1 MACLLNADDVLNI
14 YSDIYENFLE
24 AINSKSK
31 TPINPLDY
39 IKTLHSEIADS
50 NDPKFALEVVQA
62 IPQIMLQVIATRSD
76 VRKYISTNKIDI
88 NPINN
93 LSVDFEKIENVG
105 KFIAGKAP
113 SLKDTKSKIAAKNK
127 ADKEVT
133 LENPEDPSENEDN
146 KTSNVRIEDPITTT
160 FQYAKTVNPDAA
172 TEEELEERDP
182 EKNTTHSVV
191 KQIIGLFDNRP
202 ADSDEVIYQGVSV
215 ALRPLLLSSVSKE
228 LLVSDDV
235 KFLEENEEYQGII
248 VAVSDIDGNIL
259 NFDEEGNI
267 VDDGKIAYQ
276 YLRDLK
282 LKNSKLAL
290 VNRSGYEYQL
300 VSPEQ
305 ILKAEDKKEKDING
319 LGMSQKQKENRLQE
333 IQVEQKQKMNDLY
346 RIRQFVMRNPDEVFT
361 LKITG
366 GSYGNFKNK
375 FISLSETGLDLN
387 DITTPIKAGGEKGY
401 IKVRIKTKG
410 PGGLIDHDVL
420 LQRGDVTPEI
430 ADKIATVLTTD
441 ALYRGKPLSD
451 LAKHTYANVFL
462 DNAIKKNN
470 IRIDLKTVNGINEL
484 QVSIK
489 GEKVDLDSPTA
500 YDEIKNHLL
509 KAVEI
514 NNKPTYPANLNY
526 TDQYIGGT
534 FTDYIIKDGKVTT
547 KKVNYFDFIKPH
559 MKIEF
564 SKLSGGYFVNSNS
577 YLSFAVP
584 EEILPV
590 AKKNYNLASVTST
603 KNKVKEVETQDVE
616 DEDSV
621 DVEPGEVVYNLKKQ
635 VGFALATENAQN
647 TDVTLNIAVN
657 FDQGEA
663 KIAKRSAKNH
673 VPVTLNKK
681 RSTQK
686 SFGNIGIIAGNV
698 VKQLN
703 KYKSDTLNVAGNDI
717 VTSVFNGYT
726 QQDLDQFMNQLFERI
741 VNSDSLITPIKKIVT
756 TGDSGISEAAI
767 KAAKKTGIGVEIT
780 VPSGWTFFVYRK
792 NIPSKKYKISNLEE
806 FKARFGDAKEKKN
819 AKRKTSSVTEKAKAR
834 LTKAKTTSRKTTPK
848 KTTKQANK
856 KVDSQIVKSAISTQ
870 FSLLSRLN
878 ERREL
883 FKGDNDELNRLDT
896 IERRAGNFFERL
908 FTTKAQRDSI
918 FKWWENHEL
927 SKHIPL
933 EIITEVVNSNA
944 FATWSQH
951 GITLHMANRATP
963 IDLYH
968 EAWHGF
974 TQLFL
979 TPEQKEKLYDEV
991 RKIPKFEN
999 ATSFDIEEVLAE
1011 DYRDYIRDNTLFT
1024 GFIGTIYKKIRDFLR
1039 AMFGRITRQDMTRPQ
1054 DIAVIKELY
1063 DKLYRG
1069 EILDL
1074 EPSIDNIM
1082 FTKLNRTDKRIN
1094 LLQSQEEKYSPFSP
1108 KESDHILKMFD
1119 TLVADNIKYYNSK
1132 NNSKAGVVRVF
1143 ADKELKTKLY
1153 YSIKQQFADMVSELM
1168 SDYKTLALN
1177 DSNDPAI
1184 PELQAKIDLLIKA
1197 LDNFGNIDAAIDGK
1211 NVSGVIGYMVKKS
1224 RFNQI
1229 QEEIIED
1236 PNDLENT
1243 RILQDYKGNV
1253 INPKKLASPTTLA
1266 LISTTFKV
1274 EKTED
1279 GQVLPVLDYFGLP
1292 QLEDLDVIWN
1302 KLAKVLEGSF
1312 DYQEMYQ
1319 RLTDSLENYPE
1330 FKDILDSLRSPVNY
1344 DFKDKT
1350 QWRLE
1355 TNFWQDFK
1363 KPRVKFLQYNIN
1375 KNIVKKKQIDEETGR
1390 ELSPEVANY
1399 ESVVTNASFAISSV
1413 ISDWKFNFI
1422 TSTKDVN
1429 PYIDI
1434 EDSQVLLNT
1443 GKLIDKFSDRK
1454 GNFIDSKSREFL
1466 EALGIY
1472 MDRSSAEINAIF
1484 SDPVKVSNAFF
1495 IPFMFEVI
1503 KLAHKASQ
1511 TTDVGKVAAAQKFK
1525 SDPITY
1531 LLRGL
1536 DNNDTRALV
1545 QGDASNYD
1553 VASRIKAL
1561 ATLQNAYSDGYSNFS
1576 VLTPEGNRVWE
1587 QVVDNTITR
1596 IVTAINKAKN
1606 WQELTSSQSDPNG
1619 VFKHMRWLANENNPY
1634 SKHSKLLNSIFIL
1647 DVDESDKSYGEKRT
1661 RKEAGED
1668 VPLKLNVNNIGGTQL
1683 IVNNE
1688 NDGTGAST
1696 ASLDA
1701 TSKYL
1706 QEMHTMLLNGIE
1718 EFMRHASK
1726 NTAMSLKSD
1735 QIETYPGKTDKHLY
1749 VDIDLFSPK
1758 NQGLG
1763 EEEAFEIILGYIA
1776 SELDRIN
1783 RYKNNDDYKEYKGYN
1798 RKVYDDYGKVVDAGS
1813 IFTAFDDVLSTEVK
1827 DELYKIE
1834 GDLFEALDNNPD
1846 LRFRIQSDVENYFDK
1861 ETKANLERL
1870 ESTRY
1875 VDANLF
1881 EKTSDPSLSQ
1891 AQRDEVLVKAY
1902 TYNSWIHK
1910 FETLILAYGDLV
1922 QYDHSKEEFHKRNA
1936 GLGSGGRGF
1945 RSDIQAIQYINSLTN
1960 VYATKYGYTVR
1971 PYDGTLKTAIMR
1983 EKKVKESIYYKEYLE
1998 ELTNSINKR
2007 IKDKAKAAEMAK
2019 KALSEYLDMK
2029 EGDGQGYITLEAY
2042 RKLKELEGKWTDQ
2055 QDLLYNKIA
2064 NGEKI
2069 TAEDVVEYFPSYKLQ
2084 YFGAIESTGLAVTSF
2099 HKFSLAPIIP
2109 FTTASNSYLEKLNKK
2124 MMEQKIDYVT
2134 FETGSKVSHIGSGDV
2149 VINEDGS
2156 FNDDAIFTENT
2167 IFTEFLK
2174 NQTEINS
2181 TYKGKSIFSTQLRKL
2196 ILEGL
2201 YEKGVIDTTE
2211 EDKITDPRVR
2221 KYLKDVSEYS
2231 ETLRVE
2237 LLEEI
2242 GFEKEGDKYVPK
2254 NKDSITKLTE
2264 IIRDNL
2270 TKEDV
2275 VGDHLIDIIDVT
2287 DSGSLAFD
2295 LSIHPEAV
2303 KIEKL
2308 LTSIINKRL
2317 IKQQFNGEPLVQV
2330 SAAFY
2335 TDAFGLTE
2343 GNFKNASDEQRKKW
2357 LGSNVLPTYHK
2368 KKDGFTAA
2376 MKVAI
2381 ALQGDYN
2388 NLLNLEYKGNVIGD
2402 LDTLNLAIKD
2412 DEWLDANDGAN
2423 RKAITM
2429 VAVRI
2434 PVQGLNSMEFMEV
2447 YHFLPPQAGNVIIP
2461 PTEIVAK
2468 SGADFDIDK
2477 MTVYMN
2483 NINEDGTTPERFFE
2497 NIDELKAYLE
2507 DPEVSDDE
2515 KFLAMKSQKQYL
2527 QNSIINSMKELL
2539 ELPQNYTSL
2548 ITPNGTFLVKE
2559 LADDLSKYVMEYDP
2573 FKVKNGKERK
2583 DVKSGKKS
2591 ISPTRVL
2598 ESLYNLY
2605 KHESNVV
2612 GKNTLGL
2619 GAVENTFHTLINSV
2633 ETEGGVAMPAEFMHG
2648 TEKDPRQSLLWLR
2661 HNTTKKNGKELISI
2675 ASRYDVDGIN
2685 KIADV
2690 ISQLMNGWVD
2700 VEKDAWVFF
2709 VQGNYEVAPILLYLL
2724 KTGVPVDEAV
2734 YFVSQ
2739 PLVREYVKEQ
2749 RLAKSTFADV
2759 LGKKPESRNFV
2770 RYQAASEVL
2779 LNALPK
2785 EVHKSISNNRK
2796 RYELGLEL
2804 AERIFKSKKNKHFT
2818 KDQMLDLIVKNKK
2831 NPEASKSALSVAMF
2845 LHYLQI
2851 EQQITGL
2858 TELKM
2863 AANPDTSTDATA
2875 GEAEQSLANIE
2886 RVRTNSKNEDYL
2898 FDALRN
2904 DSIISSLFNYDL
2916 ILSLNE
2922 MMFPLRYN
2930 KAISDY
2936 LMAKSSNLREDS
2948 QLLFGDNKTDVFMN
2962 TFRNDII
2969 SFLFQQAARKFK
2981 MGDSYKSYILNKSVP
2996 TKLVDQLKFGAYV
3009 KKDPSGVS
3017 TMYIDQ
3023 PAIESD
3029 FDRGVWI
3036 NKSEEQDSYANRGL
3050 YPLTEAHFHSNAT
3063 TNKDEYVKFV
3073 TEREYLRSIYPKSE
3087 ITKTLQFEDELKN
3100 VKAEKPELSEAK
3112 AENYTYEKILAIKAL
3127 DNTLNPYHMFNDPVY
3142 AYAVQFNALM
3152 EKYGEIKKNYSLLNK
3167 LKPEPN
3173 KGKNMF
3179 NLYVAEKDFTNDSS
3193 NLYYEN
3199 LQELSNPAVQKVS
3212 DPRQN
3217 QEISDFFSKL
3227 SMYAFMQTGINK
3239 TKFNFNN
3246 IVDFKEYMYLINDEI
3261 STFTK
3266 ALENPTTAN
3275 KFLDQFYQR
3284 FVSENSKSNKDRG
3297 RYKNYLFNVSMNE
3310 LAKLSEVNTD
3320 GLTLTERYRLM
3331 ESREEDQFIYDN
3343 IKATPTEYN
3352 LMLSRNEN
3360 VTFAYPAPVVVL
3372 QDQSSGIGDSVIRN
3386 ISKEMSVGFATSL
3399 LVDSD
3404 ALTELDAEDYEAIKN
3419 SYDAAIERLLNLKKD
3434 GKMIAF
3440 PLKGI
3445 GNAAAMPQELFVYL
3459 SRRLYQEFGYLNPG
3473 STMYKEISE
3482 LVGEKQGIS
3491 DAEILAE
3498 LGLEED
3504 PFACKI

>member
-1 MACLLNADDVLNI
+1 MACLLNDKDVLDI

-24 AINSKSK
+24 VIDSKSK
-31 TPINPLDY
+31 TPFSPIDY
-39 IKTLHSEIADS
+39 IKSLHSDIAEN

-62 IPQIMLQVIATRSD
+62 IPQIMLQVIATRGD
-76 VRKYISTNKIDI
+76 VRKYVALNNIDTNSLIK
-88 NPINN
+88 
-93 LSVDFEKIENVG
+93 LSVDFEKIENVK
-105 KFIAGKAP
+105 KFIAGKMP
-113 SLKDTKSKIAAKNK
+113 SLSDAKSKIAAKNK
-127 ADKEVT
+127 SDKEVK
-133 LENPEDPSENEDN
+133 LENPEDPSENTDN
-146 KTSNVRIEDPITTT
+146 KISNTKIEDPLTST
-160 FQYAKTVNPDAA
+160 FQYAKAVNPDTA

-202 ADSDEVIYQGVSV
+202 ANSDEVIYQGTSV
-215 ALRPLLLSSVSKE
+215 ALRPMMLNMVPKE
-228 LLVSDDV
+228 QLFSDDA
-235 KFLEENEEYQGII
+235 KFLEENPEYNGIVVI
-248 VAVSDIDGNIL
+248 VSDVDGNIL
-259 NFDEEGNI
+259 NFDEDGNL

-276 YLRDLK
+276 YLRDLE
-282 LKNSKLAL
+282 LKNSKISLM
-290 VNRSGYEYQL
+290 NRSGYKYEL

-305 ILKAEDKKEKDING
+305 ILKAEDKKEAERNG
-319 LGMSQKQKENRLQE
+319 LGMSQKQKENRLVE
-333 IQVEQKQKMNDLY
+333 IQNEQKQKMNDLY
-346 RIRQFVMRNPDEVFT
+346 RIRQFVMRNPEEVFT
-361 LKITG
+361 LKIIG

-375 FISLSETGLDLN
+375 FIPLAETGLDLN
-387 DITTPIKAGGEKGY
+387 EITLPIAAGKQKGY
-401 IKVRIKTKG
+401 VKVKIKTKG
-410 PGGLIDHDVL
+410 AGGYIDHYVL
-420 LQRGDVTPEI
+420 LQRGDVTSEI
-430 ADKIATVLTTD
+430 ADKIATILTTD
-441 ALYRGKPLSD
+441 AIYRGKPLSD
-451 LAKHTYANVFL
+451 LAKYTYANVFL
-462 DNAIKKNN
+462 NNAIEKNR
-470 IRIDLKTVNGINEL
+470 IRIDLKTVNGLNEL

-489 GEKVDLDSPTA
+489 GEKVDLNSPTA

-509 KAVEI
+509 KAVEVGG
-514 NNKPTYPANLNY
+514 KTYPANLNY
-526 TDQYIGGT
+526 NEKLIGGS
-534 FTDYIIKDGKVTT
+534 FTDYIIKDGKITT
-547 KKVNYFDFIKPH
+547 RKQDYFEFIKPH

-564 SKLSGGYFVNSNS
+564 SKLSGGFFMNSNS
-577 YLSFAVP
+577 YLQFAVP
-584 EEILPV
+584 EEILPPS
-590 AKKNYNLASVTST
+590 KRNYSLASTTST

-616 DEDSV
+616 DEESV

-635 VGFALATENAQN
+635 VGYALATENAQN

-657 FDQGEA
+657 FEQGEA

-686 SFGNIGIIAGNV
+686 SFGNLNTIAGNV
-698 VKQLN
+698 IKQLN
-703 KYKSDTLNVAGNDI
+703 RFKSDTLNVAGNDI
-717 VTSVFNGYT
+717 VTSIFNGYT

-756 TGDSGISEAAI
+756 TGESGVPESAI
-767 KAAKKTGIGVEIT
+767 KAAKKNGIGVEIT
-780 VPSGWTFFVYRK
+780 VPTGWTFFVYRK
-792 NIPSKKYKISNLEE
+792 NATNKKYKVSNLEE
-806 FKARFGDAKEKKN
+806 FKARFGDAKVKTT
-819 AKRKTSSVTEKAKAR
+819 AKRKTSSTIEKTKSKF
-834 LTKAKTTSRKTTPK
+834 TKAKTTSRKTTPK

-856 KVDSQIVKSAISTQ
+856 KVDAQLNKSAISTQ
-870 FSLLSRLN
+870 FSLLSRLG

-883 FKGDNDELNRLDT
+883 YKGDNQELNRIDT
-896 IERRAGNFFERL
+896 IERKVGNFFERL

-918 FKWWENHEL
+918 YKWWETHPM

-933 EIITEVVNSNA
+933 DIITGIVNSDS

-951 GITLHMANRATP
+951 GITLHLANNATP
-963 IDLYH
+963 IDLWH

-974 TQLFL
+974 TQLYL
-979 TPEQKEKLYDEV
+979 TEDQKTKLYEEV
-991 RKIPKFEN
+991 RKIPKWEN
-999 ATSFDIEEVLAE
+999 ASYYDIEELLAE
-1011 DYRDYIRDNTLFT
+1011 DYRNYLRDENLYT
-1024 GFIGTIYKKIRDFLR
+1024 GFIGTIYKRIRDFLR
-1039 AMFGRITRQDMTRPQ
+1039 DMFGRITRQDMIRPR
-1054 DIAVIKELY
+1054 DIAIVKELY
-1063 DKLYRG
+1063 DKLYKG
-1069 EILDL
+1069 DILDL
-1074 EPSIDNIM
+1074 EPSMDNIM
-1082 FTKLNRTDKRIN
+1082 FTKLNRSSKTIN

-1108 KESDHILKMFD
+1108 KETDHIVKMFD
-1119 TLVADNIKYYNSK
+1119 TLIADNIKYYNSK
-1132 NNSKAGVVRVF
+1132 NNSKAGVVRLF
-1143 ADKELKTKLY
+1143 ADKDLKTKLY
-1153 YSIKQQFADMVSELM
+1153 YSIKQQFADMISELM
-1168 SDYKTLALN
+1168 SDYKTLALAN
-1177 DSNDPAI
+1177 SDDPAI

-1211 NVSGVIGYMVKKS
+1211 NVGGVIGYIVKKS

-1229 QEEIIED
+1229 QEEVIED

-1243 RILQDYKGNV
+1243 RVLQDYKGNV
-1253 INPKKLASPTTLA
+1253 INPKNLASPTTLA
-1266 LISTTFKV
+1266 LISSTFKV

-1302 KLAKVLEGSF
+1302 KLAKVLAGSF
-1312 DYQEMYQ
+1312 DYTEMYQ

-1330 FKDILDSLRSPVNY
+1330 FQDILDSLRSPSDY

-1363 KPRVKFLQYNIN
+1363 KPRVPFLQYNIN

-1390 ELSPEVANY
+1390 EISPEVANY
-1399 ESVVTNASFAISSV
+1399 ESVVTNASFAINSV
-1413 ISDWKFNFI
+1413 ISDWRFNFI
-1422 TSTKDVN
+1422 TSTRDIN

-1434 EDSQVLLNT
+1434 QDSQVMLDT
-1443 GKLIDKFSDRK
+1443 GKIIRNFSDRN
-1454 GNFIDSKSREFL
+1454 GIFIDSKSREFL

-1472 MDRSSAEINAIF
+1472 MDRSSAEINTIF
-1484 SDPVKVSNAFF
+1484 ADPVKVSNAFF
-1495 IPFMFEVI
+1495 LPFIFDVI
-1503 KLAHKASQ
+1503 KLVDKASN
-1511 TTDVGKVAAAQKFK
+1511 TTDVGKVAAAEKFK

-1536 DNNDTRALV
+1536 GGNDTKALV
-1545 QGDASNYD
+1545 ENDASKYD

-1596 IVTAINKAKN
+1596 IVTAINKAED
-1606 WQELTSSQSDPNG
+1606 WQQLTNAASDPDNM
-1619 VFKHMRWLANENNPY
+1619 FQHMRWLGNENNPY
-1634 SKHSKLLNSIFIL
+1634 SKHSKLLNSIFVL
-1647 DVDESDKSYGEKRT
+1647 DVEESDPAYGAKRT
-1661 RKEAGED
+1661 KIEGGNT
-1668 VPLKLNVNNIGGTQL
+1668 VPIKLNINNIGGTQL

-1701 TSKYL
+1701 TSKFL

-1726 NTAMSLKSD
+1726 NTAMSLKPEE
-1735 QIETYPGKTDKHLY
+1735 IETYPEKTDKHLY

-1758 NQGLG
+1758 YQGLG
-1763 EEEAFEIILGYIA
+1763 ETEAFEIILGYIA
-1776 SELDRIN
+1776 GELERVN
-1783 RYKNNDDYKEYKGYN
+1783 RYKNNDDYKQYKGYN
-1798 RKVYDDYGKVVDAGS
+1798 REVYDDRGKVVDAGS
-1813 IFTAFDDVLSTEVK
+1813 VFTAFDDVLSTKVK

-1846 LRFRIQSDVENYFDK
+1846 LRQRIEDDVTEYFQK
-1861 ETKANLERL
+1861 ETEANLERL
-1870 ESTRY
+1870 QSARY

-1881 EKTSDPSLSQ
+1881 DKTSDPSLTR
-1891 AQRDEVLVKAY
+1891 AQRDEILVKAY

-1945 RSDIQAIQYINSLTN
+1945 RSDVQAIQYINSLTN
-1960 VYATKYGYTVR
+1960 VYADKYGYTVR
-1971 PYDGTLKTAIMR
+1971 PYDGTLRTAIIK
-1983 EKKVKESIYYKEYLE
+1983 EKKVKESIYYKEYLK
-1998 ELTNSINKR
+1998 ELTDSINKR
-2007 IKDKAKAAEMAK
+2007 IKNKAKAAEMAET
-2019 KALSEYLDMK
+2019 ALGEYLGMK
-2029 EGDGQGYITLEAY
+2029 EGDGQGYITLETY

-2055 QDLLYNKIA
+2055 QELLYLKVA
-2064 NGEKI
+2064 NGETI
-2069 TAEDVVEYFPSYKLQ
+2069 NAEDVVEFFPSYKLQ
-2084 YFGAIESTGLAVTSF
+2084 YFGAIDSKGLAVTSF

-2109 FTTASNSYLEKLNKK
+2109 FTTAPNSYLEKLNKK
-2124 MMEQKIDYVT
+2124 MMEQKMDYVT

-2149 VINEDGS
+2149 VIDEDGN
-2156 FNDDAIFTENT
+2156 FNDDVVFTENK

-2174 NQTEINS
+2174 NQTEVNS
-2181 TYKGKSIFSTQLRKL
+2181 VYKGKSIFSTQLRKL

-2201 YEKGVIDTTE
+2201 YEKGVIDTTD

-2221 KYLKDVSEYS
+2221 KYLKDVAEYS
-2231 ETLRVE
+2231 ETLKVE

-2264 IIRDNL
+2264 LIRENL

-2287 DSGSLAFD
+2287 DNGSLAFD

-2308 LTSIINKRL
+2308 LTSLINKRL

-2330 SAAFY
+2330 SGAFY
-2335 TDAFGLTE
+2335 TDAFGLAE
-2343 GNFKNASDEQRKKW
+2343 GKFKKATDEDRKKYM
-2357 LGSNVLPTYHK
+2357 GSNVLPTYHK
-2368 KKDGFTAA
+2368 KADGFTAA

-2388 NLLNLEYKGNVIGD
+2388 NLLNLEYKGEVIGT
-2402 LDTLNLAIKD
+2402 LDRLNEAIKD
-2412 DEWLDANDGAN
+2412 DEWLDANNGAN

-2447 YHFLPPQAGNVIIP
+2447 YHFLPPQAGNLIIP

-2477 MTVYMN
+2477 MTIYMN

-2497 NIDELKAYLE
+2497 NIEELKDYLN
-2507 DPEVSDDE
+2507 DPEVSEDD
-2515 KFLAMKSQKQYL
+2515 KFLAMKSQKAFL

-2539 ELPQNYTSL
+2539 ELPQNYVSL

-2559 LADDLSKYVMEYDP
+2559 LADELSQYVMDYNP
-2573 FKVKNGKERK
+2573 FSVKNGKERK
-2583 DVKSGKKS
+2583 DVKTGKKS

-2633 ETEGGVAMPAEFMHG
+2633 ETQGGVAMPDSFMHG
-2648 TEKDPRQSLLWLR
+2648 KEKEARKSLLWLR
-2661 HNTTKKNGKELISI
+2661 HNITKKNGKELISI
-2675 ASRYDVDGIN
+2675 ASRYDVDGVN
-2685 KIADV
+2685 KIADI

-2759 LGKKPESRNFV
+2759 LNKKPDSRNFV

-2785 EVHKSISNNRK
+2785 EMHSSVSNNRK

-2804 AERIFKSKKNKHFT
+2804 AERIFKSKKEKSFT
-2818 KDQMLDLIVKNKK
+2818 KKQMLDLITQTKK
-2831 NPEASKSALSVAMF
+2831 KPETANSGLSIAMF

-2875 GEAEQSLANIE
+2875 GEAEQSLAQIE
-2886 RVRTNSKNEDYL
+2886 RVKTNSKNEDYL

-2930 KAISDY
+2930 RAISDY
-2936 LMAKSSNLREDS
+2936 LMAKSDSLREDS
-2948 QLLFGDNKTDVFMN
+2948 QMIFGDNKTDVFMN

-2981 MGDSYKSYILNKSVP
+2981 LGDSYKSYTLKKSVP
-2996 TKLVDQLKFGAYV
+2996 TKLVDQLKFGAFV
-3009 KKDPSGVS
+3009 KKDPSGVT

-3023 PAIESD
+3023 AAIEND
-3029 FDRGVWI
+3029 FDRGIWV
-3036 NKSEEQDSYANRGL
+3036 NTSEDQDSYTNRGL
-3050 YPLTEAHFHSNAT
+3050 YPLTEAHFHSNVK

-3073 TEREYLRSIYPKSE
+3073 TEREYLRSIYPKSA
-3087 ITKTLQFEDELKN
+3087 ITKTIQFEEELIN
-3100 VKAEKPELSEAK
+3100 VKGEKPELSEAK

-3127 DNTLNPYHMFNDPVY
+3127 ENTLNPYHMFNDPVY
-3142 AYAVQFNALM
+3142 AYAVQFNKLM
-3152 EKYGEIKKNYSLLNK
+3152 EKYGEIKKEYSLLNK

-3173 KGKNMF
+3173 KAKNMF

-3199 LQELSNPAVQKVS
+3199 LQELSNPAIKKVA
-3212 DPRQN
+3212 DERQN

-3261 STFTK
+3261 ATFTK
-3266 ALENPTTAN
+3266 ALENPKTAN
-3275 KFLDQFYQR
+3275 KFLDDFYKR
-3284 FVSENSKSNKDRG
+3284 FISENSKINKDRG
-3297 RYKNYLFNVSMNE
+3297 RYKNYLFNVSMDE
-3310 LAKLSEVNTD
+3310 LAKIADVDTN
-3320 GLTLTERYRLM
+3320 GLTLTERYKLM
-3331 ESREEDQFIYDN
+3331 ESKEEGQFIYDN
-3343 IKATPTEYN
+3343 VKATPTDYN
-3352 LMLSRNEN
+3352 LMLTRNED
-3360 VTFAYPAPVVVL
+3360 VTFAYAAPVVVL

-3404 ALTELDAEDYEAIKN
+3404 SLTELDTEDYEAIKN
-3419 SYDAAIERLLNLKKD
+3419 SYDAAIQRLLNLKKD